1 MIPPPVNYITLTGDA
16 LHLFVHSDSLKIR
29 AEAIN
34 GTIPSTFGKLTLL
47 KSMDLGGAANM
58 TGPLPS
64 ELGYLSLLLD
74 LGFRGSGVTGTVPTE
89 FGRLSDLGKYSVN
102 LLLSAWI
109 TVDRY
114 IILASH

>member
-34 GTIPSTFGKLTLL
+34 GTIPSSFGKLTQLT
-47 KSMDLGGAANM
+47 SMEIGGAADLI
-58 TGPLPS
+58 GPLPS
-64 ELGYLSLLLD
+64 ELGSLSLLLD

-89 FGRLSDLGKYSVN
+89 FGRLTDLGKYSVP
-102 LLLSAWI
+102 LMFC
-109 TVDRY
+109 T
-114 IILASH
+114 